1 MHLSIDIIGDA
12 FADIYF
18 YLEGD
23 MPTHGGD
30 ARLARPVHTVA
41 GGSGLNT
48 ATHLS
53 SLLRHFWIESNNK
66 TGRGSF
72 HVSLQTTVNEN
83 DEHGRL
89 IVDHT
94 REHQFSLINRR
105 VSNHPS
111 CFLGFNDSTN
121 IHRQR
126 GEKSTGHCAVIVSK
140 GDRSF
145 MTHLGC
151 MEDFE
156 GSHILAHSIDP
167 IGGEKNVFSRR
178 HVHISGY
185 YNLAGFWNG
194 ALANKLEEVK
204 KARGTE
210 ENPITISL
218 VTQQDATATWDG
230 GLIEVLQ
237 HVDFLILSE
246 IETQNIVRYMGES
259 KGDGKVSAMLE
270 FAANFFNK
278 KSPTTHVIVT
288 LGAKGAALLFGGKCI
303 FSQGTKEVDSPVDVT
318 GAGDS
323 FAAGFIY
330 GFLSGLENTTESE
343 SNGIEKVALKRGLRW
358 GCANGTCSVM
368 VQGASV
374 PPSKRSI
381 MEMLD
386 E

>member
-1 MHLSIDIIGDA
+1 
-12 FADIYF
+12 
-18 YLEGD
+18 

-30 ARLARPVHTVA
+30 ARLTQPVHTVA

-53 SLLRHFWIESNNK
+53 SLLRHFWVESIDG
-66 TGRGSF
+66 TDQGTF
-72 HVSLQTTVNEN
+72 HVSLQTAINEN
-83 DEHGRL
+83 DVHGRL
-89 IVDHT
+89 IVDHA

-105 VSNHPS
+105 VSNQPS
-111 CFLGFNDSTN
+111 CFLNFNNSTN
-121 IHRQR
+121 VHRR
-126 GEKSTGHCAVIVSK
+126 SGEKSTGHCAVIVSK

-156 GSHILAHSIDP
+156 GSHILAQSIDP
-167 IGGEKNVFSRR
+167 NGGNNNVSSRR

-194 ALANKLEEVK
+194 KLANSLEDIK
-204 KARGTE
+204 KVRGTD

-230 GLIEVLQ
+230 GLVEVLQ

-246 IETQNIVRYMGES
+246 VEAQNIICFKGES
-259 KGDGKVSAMLE
+259 EGDGKMPTLLE
-270 FAANFFNK
+270 SVADFFNE
-278 KSPTTHVIVT
+278 KSPQTYVIVT
-288 LGAKGAALLFGGKCI
+288 LGAKGAALLFGRRCI
-303 FSQGTKEVDSPVDVT
+303 LSQVTTEVDCPVDPT

-330 GFLSGLENTTESE
+330 GFLSCSEKTKESTTKSITDEALRKGL
-343 SNGIEKVALKRGLRW
+343 KW

-374 PPSKRSI
+374 PSSKHSI
-381 MEMLD
+381 VQILD
-386 E
+386 R